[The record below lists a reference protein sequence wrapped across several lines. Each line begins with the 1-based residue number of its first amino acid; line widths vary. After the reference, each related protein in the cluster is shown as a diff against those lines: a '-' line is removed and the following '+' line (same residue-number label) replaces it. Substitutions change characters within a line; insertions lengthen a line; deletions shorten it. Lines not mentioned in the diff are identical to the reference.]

1 VIFLETIK
9 RLNEVSLL
17 DFVSLVNEIFKDYK
31 LPINWDVYTF
41 KLDAKEN
48 SLSFEDSFVFY
59 ENGDPTGFIVVGIR
73 RNKARIDAMGVIR
86 EKRGTGLASRILEH
100 AIENLKWKAV
110 NTVILEVIEED
121 ERAVRF
127 YQKNGFKVQRKLYTL
142 GFENKVVNVPFLRFF
157 KTDARWIHK
166 IALEVQIHNHRKPNW
181 QREPLTLFLSGER
194 YSMERVAFRGKE
206 GYLVWGAT
214 PTSAFIV
221 DCFIQDISFENFL
234 EFFKGCVDHVKRKS
248 GKELITMTAVPED
261 DILHKVAGNV
271 GFKVILTQLE
281 MSLRIHA

>member
-1 VIFLETIK
+1 MIFLETIK
-9 RLNEVSLL
+9 KLNEVSLL
-17 DFVSLVNEIFKDYK
+17 DFVNLVNEIFKDYK

-41 KLDAKEN
+41 KLDAREN

-59 ENGDPTGFIVVGIR
+59 ENDYPTGFIVVGIR
-73 RNKARIDAMGVIR
+73 KNKARIDAMGVIR

-127 YQKNGFKVQRKLYTL
+127 YQKNGFKIQRKLDTL
-142 GFENKVVNVPFLRFF
+142 GFEGKMPDVPFLRFF

-166 IALEVQIHNHRKPNW
+166 VSLDIQIHTNRKPNW
-181 QREPLTLFLSGER
+181 QREPLTLFLSDER
-194 YSMERVAFRGKE
+194 YSMERVSFRGKE
-206 GYLVWGAT
+206 GYLVWGVT

-221 DCFIQDISFENFL
+221 DCFIRDSSRENFL
-234 EFFKGCVDHVKRKS
+234 EFFRGCVDHVKKRS

-261 DILHKVAGNV
+261 DILHKVAKSM
-271 GFKVILTQLE
+271 GFKTILTQLE

>member
-1 VIFLETIK
+1 METIK

-17 DFVSLVNEIFKDYK
+17 DFVKLVNEIFKDYK
-31 LPINWDVYTF
+31 LPVNWDVYTF

-59 ENGDPTGFIVVGIR
+59 EDSYPTGFIVVGIR
-73 RNKARIDAMGVIR
+73 KNRARIDAMGVIR

-100 AIENLKWKAV
+100 AVENLKWKAV

-127 YQKNGFKVQRKLYTL
+127 YQKNGFKVQRKLHTL
-142 GFENKVVNVPFLRFF
+142 GFEDQVMGTPFLRFF

-166 IALEVQIHNHRKPNW
+166 IALEVQINNKRKPNW
-181 QREPLTLFLSGER
+181 QREPLTLFLSDER
-194 YSMERVAFRGKE
+194 YNMERVAFKGRE
-206 GYLVWGAT
+206 GYLVWGTT

-221 DCFIQDISFENFL
+221 DCFMRDMSPEYFL
-234 EFFKGCVDHVKRKS
+234 EFFKGCVEHVKKRS

-261 DILHKVAGNV
+261 DMLYKVSEKM
-271 GFKVILTQLE
+271 GFKVMLTQLE
-281 MSLRIHA
+281 MNLRIHA

>member
-1 VIFLETIK
+1 VISLETIK

-17 DFVSLVNEIFKDYK
+17 DFVNLVNEVFKDYK

-41 KLDAKEN
+41 KLDAREN

-100 AIENLKWKAV
+100 AIENLKWKSV

-127 YQKNGFKVQRKLYTL
+127 YQKNGFKVQRKLHTL
-142 GFENKVVNVPFLRFF
+142 GFEDKVTNAPLLRFF

-166 IALEVQIHNHRKPNW
+166 VALETQIQNHRKPNW
-181 QREPLTLFLSGER
+181 QREPLTLFLSDER
-194 YSMERVAFRGKE
+194 YNMERVSFRGKE
-206 GYLVWGAT
+206 GYLVWGT
-214 PTSAFIV
+214 TSTSAFIV
-221 DCFIQDISFENFL
+221 DCFVRDSSLESFL
-234 EFFKGCVDHVKRKS
+234 EFFKGCVNHVRKRS

-261 DILHKVAGNV
+261 DILHKAARNM
-271 GFKVILTQLE
+271 GFKIILTQLE

>member
-1 VIFLETIK
+1 MIYPCEVIFLETIK

-17 DFVSLVNEIFKDYK
+17 DFVKLVNEIFKDYK
-31 LPINWDVYTF
+31 LPVNWDVYTF

-59 ENGDPTGFIVVGIR
+59 EDGYPTGFIVVGIR
-73 RNKARIDAMGVIR
+73 KNRARIDAMGVIR

-100 AIENLKWKAV
+100 AVENLKWKAV

-142 GFENKVVNVPFLRFF
+142 GFEDQVMGTPFLRFF
-157 KTDARWIHK
+157 KTDARWVHK
-166 IALEVQIHNHRKPNW
+166 IALEVQINNKRKPNW
-181 QREPLTLFLSGER
+181 QREPLTLFLSDER
-194 YSMERVAFRGKE
+194 YNMERVAFKGRE
-206 GYLVWGAT
+206 GYLVWGTT

-221 DCFIQDISFENFL
+221 DCFMRDM
-234 EFFKGCVDHVKRKS
+234 V
-248 GKELITMTAVPED
+248 
-261 DILHKVAGNV
+261 
-271 GFKVILTQLE
+271 
-281 MSLRIHA
+281 